1 MIPSWHRGA
10 PAASRREINKSRIF
24 TPVSQLTKDKKMK
37 IDKNNLL
44 YDFCLVVFQDVHV
57 MIFIGFGFL
66 MSKDF

>member
-10 PAASRREINKSRIF
+10 PAVWRREINKSRIF